1 LYDTRVAKSKPPVT
15 LLGALK
21 PYASITD
28 HPLAVIDGRVASA
41 TIRYNH
47 CLDKLGADDAAIA
60 VLNELVHVDFSYT
73 NYGHRE
79 DAFWQKLAMPRGRC
93 LEGVHAWG
101 FVEHARGIWLE
112 RVTELR
118 KFGFN
123 TSGDLS
129 AGTTMLST
137 LRRNLP
143 ALDVLECV
151 GISARDAE
159 LLDAVFAG
167 AKTQV
172 ICELRGGETPA
183 RPLANI
189 ETRRLGPLD
198 RTWLDRLLT
207 AATRDLA

>member
-1 LYDTRVAKSKPPVT
+1 VAKSKPRAA

-28 HPLAVIDGRVASA
+28 HPLAVIDGRVLSA

-47 CLDKLGADDAAIA
+47 TLDKLGADDAAIA
-60 VLNELVHVDFSYT
+60 VLNELVHVDFSYVSH
-73 NYGHRE
+73 GHGE
-79 DAFWQKLAMPRGRC
+79 SAFWQKLAMLRGRC
-93 LEGVHAWG
+93 LEGVNAWG
-101 FVEHARGIWLE
+101 FVKNPRGAWLE

-118 KFGFN
+118 KLGFN
-123 TSGDLS
+123 TSGDLP
-129 AGTTMLST
+129 AGTAVLTT

-143 ALDVLECV
+143 ALEVLECV
-151 GISARDAE
+151 GIGARDAE

-172 ICELRGGETPA
+172 ICELRYGETPA
-183 RPLANI
+183 RPLDNI

-207 AATRDLA
+207 VAAREPA